1 METTGKPYTNQ
12 PTNLRQ
18 RRRVSQNGNCNIGV
32 VIAAEADEGVASAS
46 IREFSHGQTEASMV
60 GVCLSIIDLF
70 KHSWAVSHVLLEWF
84 EGSGLRV
91 VSRPSV
97 LRMSLPLPWSKT
109 SSVGLLM
116 LLSRKRHVTAHKMA
130 ALACVFSSCQTV
142 NSAMLSIH
150 PRHTCRHTYVQHVT
164 DAGVYASVSVC
175 LPGCLAGGLSSW
187 LARRLHGCMHA

>member
-70 KHSWAVSHVLLEWF
+70 KHSWAVSHVLLVVRR
-84 EGSGLRV
+84 LRV
-91 VSRPSV
+91 ESGFTAFGAENEPSPALV
-97 LRMSLPLPWSKT
+97 KDFKRGALDATFQKT
-109 SSVGLLM
+109 SCNCAQNGCTCL
-116 LLSRKRHVTAHKMA
+116 
-130 ALACVFSSCQTV
+130 CV
-142 NSAMLSIH
+142 
-150 PRHTCRHTYVQHVT
+150 
-164 DAGVYASVSVC
+164 
-175 LPGCLAGGLSSW
+175 
-187 LARRLHGCMHA
+187 